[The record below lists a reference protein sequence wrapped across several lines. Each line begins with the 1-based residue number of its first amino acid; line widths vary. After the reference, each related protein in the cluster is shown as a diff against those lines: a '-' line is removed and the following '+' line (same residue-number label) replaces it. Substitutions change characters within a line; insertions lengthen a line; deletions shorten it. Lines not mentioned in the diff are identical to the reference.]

1 MQLDLMQID
10 EIFMLE
16 CLKLAKKGA
25 GYVSPNP
32 MVGSVFVKDNK
43 VIGRGYHKIFGQPHA
58 EVNAL
63 KAVRGSL
70 KGATLYTNLEPCN
83 YYGKTPPCTEAI
95 IKSKIS
101 RVVVGMKDPNS
112 LVSGNGIRQL
122 RQAGI
127 TVKVG
132 VLEDDCKKLNEVFT
146 KYITTG
152 LPFVTLKIAQ
162 TLDGKIADTNGNS
175 KWITNSHSRAIV
187 HQLRSQYGAVLVGAG
202 TVKKDN
208 PKLTVRDVQ
217 GKNPIRIIL
226 DGRFTI
232 DPSAKVLS
240 TNSTTKTM
248 LFTTEQFVK
257 RSPEKKKLLLKKG
270 VEIFSLPGNNGGKL
284 SIAEILEI
292 LGKKGISSVLV
303 EGGAQVFSTFLK
315 LNLVDKFLFF
325 VSPKLLYGGLDA
337 FQYLQPRKIYS
348 LMKLRNFSICK
359 IDGDI
364 LIEAYS

>member
-1 MQLDLMQID
+1 MRTGSMQGD

-16 CLKLAKKGA
+16 CLKLARKGA

-32 MVGSVFVKDNK
+32 MVGSVIVKDNK
-43 VIGRGYHKIFGQPHA
+43 VVGRGYHKLFGQPHA
-58 EVNAL
+58 EINAL

-70 KGATLYTNLEPCN
+70 KGATLYANLEPCN

-95 IKSKIS
+95 IKSRIS
-101 RVVVGMKDPNS
+101 RVVVGMKDPNP

-122 RQAGI
+122 RRAGI
-127 TVKVG
+127 EVKVG
-132 VLEDDCKKLNEVFT
+132 ILGDDCKKLNEVFT

-162 TLDGKIADTNGNS
+162 TLDGKIADLSGNS
-175 KWITNSHSRAIV
+175 KWITNSHSRSIV
-187 HQLRSQYGAVLVGAG
+187 HQLRSHYGAILVGAG

-208 PKLTVRDVQ
+208 PKLTVRNVQ

-232 DPSAKVLS
+232 DPAAKILS
-240 TNSTTKTM
+240 TNSSTKTI
-248 LFTTEQFVK
+248 LFTTEHFVRRLPK
-257 RSPEKKKLLLKKG
+257 KKKLILEKG
-270 VEIFSLPGNNGGKL
+270 VEIFSLPRSNNGKL
-284 SIAEILEI
+284 SISEILAVV
-292 LGKKGISSVLV
+292 GKRGISSVLV
-303 EGGAQVFSTFLK
+303 EGGAQVFSIFLK

-348 LMKLRNFSICK
+348 LRQLKNFSICK